1 MKKKILAIVLAAVMV
16 CSVCAFTACDMFN
29 TPNDSQA
36 YVSLDINPAIELI
49 VDSDNNVVCVRG
61 ENEDGQVLLYQE
73 EGIVGVS
80 VDVAIQ
86 KITDLAIEYGYLSED
101 NKVVDTLVT
110 SDSDKFAT
118 EILNKV
124 NATVTATASNLGLT
138 VTTDGEGAWS
148 LLRQMEEV
156 KAQFPNNQAIQ
167 NMSVQKFKL
176 ALSVSETG
184 DISIEAAVEMDDA
197 ELIAELQKA
206 TAKIEEFATEAYTKA
221 KETALAAYDQVT
233 EVASY
238 GAYTLFYTKNIL
250 KHLTTC
256 YYGGV
261 YQMYATAAKGIGAVC
276 KLAELATSVKNYPL
290 NNEQIAAV
298 VEALGLESSDPIKNS
313 NGEVTVESI
322 EAYADVLF
330 KNSPAGQ
337 ELEQM
342 KADLTTAL
350 GNAESVI
357 KQKVNEIS
365 EEYKPQIEAAVEAAN
380 EVMKTV
386 KAAMEAVK
394 TIASAFPLFNQI
406 VTDFTDTM
414 GDIET
419 IIKGDA
425 IMLDALKEKVVRLE
439 TKANEYLE
447 KIKGDLSEEEWTTV
461 ENDRLAIIEKMSDAK
476 TNLENALSQ
485 AEQSAKDYLAN
496 LKAERKNANA

>member
-1 MKKKILAIVLAAVMV
+1 MKKKILAIMLAAVMV

-49 VDSDNNVVCVRG
+49 VDSDNNVVSVRG

-124 NATVTATASNLGLT
+124 NATVTATASDLGLS
-138 VTTDGEGAWS
+138 VTTDGEGAYS

-156 KAQFPNNQAIQ
+156 KAQFPNNKAIQ

-197 ELIAELQKA
+197 ELIEALKTA

-250 KHLTTC
+250 KHPTTC

-290 NNEQIAAV
+290 NDEQVAAV

-342 KADLTTAL
+342 KSDLTTAL
-350 GNAESVI
+350 GEAESVI

-365 EEYKPQIEAAVEAAN
+365 EEYKPQIEAAMEVAN
-380 EVMKTV
+380 
-386 KAAMEAVK
+386 AAMEAVK

-406 VTDFTDTM
+406 VTDFTDIM

-419 IIKGDA
+419 IINGDA
-425 IMLDALKEKVVRLE
+425 IMLDVLKEKVVRLE

-447 KIKGDLSEEEWTTV
+447 KIKGDLSEEEWATV
-461 ENDRLAIIEKMSDAK
+461 ENDRLAIIEKMSAAK
-476 TNLENALSQ
+476 TELENALTK
-485 AEQSAKDYLAN
+485 AEQSAKDYLAS
-496 LKAERKNANA
+496 LKAERKTDNA